1 MNFPWTFCT
10 FLLKILF
17 FILFFLRN
25 QFHKQQQTWLNDHK
39 KLSRPSFLR
48 LRIFSLHFLKPVQKI
63 SQQHISWRP
72 HKDVESRLLSE
83 YLYYRHYFF
92 CSKIFWN
99 AKKQKPYLL
108 KTLQIKKNNQTTH
121 TFKVSFFLL
130 IPDSH
135 NTKHHTKSQFAAPP
149 KNNAS
154 SPTIKIYFPG
164 PDFIQKSFL
173 FSKSS
178 SKLLNQRHIH
188 THDTTH
194 KLQFHIQFTFPPL
207 FF

>member
-39 KLSRPSFLR
+39 KLSLLFSLDLFLR
-48 LRIFSLHFLKPVQKI
+48 LHKIHFSLYFFEAGSKNFWTTYIL
-63 SQQHISWRP
+63 
-72 HKDVESRLLSE
+72 KDVESRLLSE

-135 NTKHHTKSQFAAPP
+135 NTTPYKITICCSTK
-149 KNNAS
+149 K
-154 SPTIKIYFPG
+154 
-164 PDFIQKSFL
+164 
-173 FSKSS
+173 
-178 SKLLNQRHIH
+178 QR
-188 THDTTH
+188 
-194 KLQFHIQFTFPPL
+194 
-207 FF
+207 